1 MWAAEDQGFGRTI
14 FDIFDA
20 NASNQVFGGPL
31 PVTVGYGLKDT
42 VEKSPAVVQAYVSA
56 CYRAQ
61 KPARAGSTRT

>member
-1 MWAAEDQGFGRTI
+1 V
-14 FDIFDA
+14 
-20 NASNQVFGGPL
+20 SNQVFGGPL